1 MGSGALDSV
10 AFQRVEQ
17 AGWER
22 KADGYS
28 FYAPIAGYV
37 VDPLLD
43 TAGVGPAVRTPED
56 QTTVRGAGSPFLTQ
70 PSTVIDHRI
79 VP

>member
-56 QTTVRGAGSPFLTQ
+56 RTTVRGAGSPSLTLATL
-70 PSTVIDHRI
+70 PPEDRI
-79 VP
+79 VA